1 MESTVEERVEK
12 LKQLLSS
19 EDLSQNNKSPKM
31 QLFSF
36 LAMLNAYDPEA
47 YLLMSECQ
55 QILGP
60 PDPIHGGP
68 PFEKRMEPFIDF
80 INISGPSEHKC
91 SIYQVF
97 AKTAVNELAALGL
110 SRSATMKEFMV
121 SLCGDQTQPHI
132 IDSIK
137 TLLTTRV
144 LEEKGREKF
153 SRLISD
159 IQEKENFYNA
169 VSVLKTAAY
178 KLTGNTFFPQ
188 TISRLY
194 YIRGGIIDYKKAEE
208 WANTAIRRAPKNS
221 YVADTLGQV
230 HKNQFLRESWQ
241 PEEIL
246 RKAKVAF
253 QAFKDVEVKAD
264 EEVSPD
270 MVDSAG
276 TESISVTFNNRGYFG
291 FMQVAKI
298 AFEKLSRFKLNH
310 SFIQEKKM
318 EVKAKFAFF
327 QWYLAYSQPDMQS
340 LEPSYFWKDV
350 ALCYEMYTTNKATE
364 SITFAGLLDS
374 LNRGLFTSKGRRALF
389 EEHQETVSDL
399 EANQGS
405 LKANYEEN
413 FDVKAAEMYILSNII
428 LSNKM
433 HNSPMLTPVKELQAI
448 IDRFLDTEKRGRSP
462 EFYLLVLLL
471 FWSDGQSQAV
481 QEEEDEED
489 EQQSTEDDFLEDTT
503 REDEAIDD
511 YQEAR
516 EMLREHSLD
525 RLINFNLQQYVT
537 LMEQAFETTRY
548 AKYLRGRYLLPLFF
562 LGKGSGLRKWIH
574 KSKLDAIVEKK
585 VHAELSDEQ
594 GERTKEKWMRIH
606 EMWITGDVW
615 RIQEIQDM
623 LSLINVEPCQSPLSP
638 QDHKMVY
645 VLAGGKKIEA
655 KTRVYPDDDSAPG
668 PMLSYL
674 GFTIQGPLVFR
685 VRDPQM
691 SGQ

>member
-1 MESTVEERVEK
+1 MEERVEILRK
-12 LKQLLSS
+12 MLSS
-19 EDLSQNNKSPKM
+19 ENSPKKNKSKKM

-80 INISGPSEHKC
+80 IKLSGHKC
-91 SIYQVF
+91 SIDQVF

-110 SRSATMKEFMV
+110 SRSATIKEFMV
-121 SLCGDQTQPHI
+121 SLCGDQSQPHI
-132 IDSIK
+132 IQFIK
-137 TLLTTRV
+137 TLLTTRE
-144 LEEKGREKF
+144 LEEKGKEKF
-153 SRLISD
+153 SRLILD

-169 VSVLKTAAY
+169 VSVLKTASD
-178 KLTGNTFFPQ
+178 KLTGNHIFPQ
-188 TISRLY
+188 TISRLF
-194 YIRGGIIDYKKAEE
+194 YIRGDISDYKKADE
-208 WANTAIRRAPKNS
+208 WAKEAIKRAPKNS

-230 HKNQFLRESWQ
+230 HKKILRECQQ
-241 PEEIL
+241 PKEIL
-246 RKAKVAF
+246 CKAKEAF
-253 QAFKDVEVKAD
+253 RAFKYVEVKAD
-264 EEVSPD
+264 EEVSPG

-276 TESISVTFNNRGYFG
+276 TESISGTFNNRGYFG

-298 AFEKLSRFKLNH
+298 AFEKLSRCKLNPSLNH

-318 EVKAKFAFF
+318 EVEAKFAFF
-327 QWYLAYSQPDMQS
+327 QWYLVYSQPDMQS
-340 LEPSYFWKDV
+340 LEPSFFWKDV

-364 SITFAGLLDS
+364 SITFEGLLDS

-389 EEHQETVSDL
+389 EEHLETVSVL
-399 EANQGS
+399 EANQGF
-405 LKANYEEN
+405 LKANYKAN
-413 FDVKAAEMYILSNII
+413 LDVKAAEMYILSNII

-448 IDRFLDTEKRGRSP
+448 IDRFLDTEKRCRSP

-503 REDEAIDD
+503 WEDEASDD
-511 YQEAR
+511 DQETR
-516 EMLREHSLD
+516 EDLGQLSLD
-525 RLINFNLQQYVT
+525 RLFDTDLQEYVT

-562 LGKGSGLRKWIH
+562 LGKGSGLHKWIH
-574 KSKLDAIVEKK
+574 KSKLDAIVEEK
-585 VHAELSDEQ
+585 VHAELADEQ
-594 GERTKEKWMRIH
+594 GEGTKEKWMRIH

-615 RIQEIQDM
+615 RIQEIQDI
-623 LSLINVEPCQSPLSP
+623 LSPINVEPCQSPLST

-655 KTRVYPDDDSAPG
+655 KTRVYPDDDSTPG